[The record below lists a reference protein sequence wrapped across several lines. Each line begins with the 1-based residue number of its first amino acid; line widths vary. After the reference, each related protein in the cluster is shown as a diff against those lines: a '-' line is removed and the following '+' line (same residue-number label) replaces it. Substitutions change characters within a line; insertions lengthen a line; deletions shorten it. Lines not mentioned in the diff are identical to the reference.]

1 MRPDMEDYA
10 EIDEGKSGPGS
21 RAMSWMV
28 LAVAVGG
35 FTALAYYAYHSGT
48 SPAVNGETM
57 TVEADPSPIK
67 SAPESADGEQ
77 FANKDK
83 TIYDVIA
90 PNGEAGKVEKLL
102 PDPEHPVAAANVED
116 SEDDVPTSQVAAAA
130 AAGNAAVAAAPAPA
144 TTTFVAGDA
153 HKADPLDKVVSD
165 GKSATA
171 APVPAQTV
179 SEQPVATIAKPV
191 AEAKPVE
198 KSYASPQMIN
208 EKPKKEEAKAAAKPV
223 AKPKAV
229 TATAGGAYK
238 VQLGAFK
245 SEAEAEAAWKKIS
258 SAHSDVLSGSPTIV
272 KAEVNGGTFYRLRT
286 GSYANAAEAKAACAK
301 LGGQACMPVK

>member
-1 MRPDMEDYA
+1 MGD
-10 EIDEGKSGPGS
+10 
-21 RAMSWMV
+21 
-28 LAVAVGG
+28 
-35 FTALAYYAYHSGT
+35 
-48 SPAVNGETM
+48 
-57 TVEADPSPIK
+57 
-67 SAPESADGEQ
+67 
-77 FANKDK
+77 FAG
-83 TIYDVIA
+83 A
-90 PNGEAGKVEKLL
+90 
-102 PDPEHPVAAANVED
+102 HANVSFQNVD
-116 SEDDVPTSQVAAAA
+116 T
-130 AAGNAAVAAAPAPA
+130 A
-144 TTTFVAGDA
+144 TGEVTFY
-153 HKADPLDKVVSD
+153 
-165 GKSATA
+165 
-171 APVPAQTV
+171 APVFTDV
-179 SEQPVATIAKPV
+179 VYWIAKPV